1 MLVRFIV
8 SNYLSYA
15 EEQEFLMI
23 AGKGLKKND
32 SHIISTN
39 DNSNLSLLKSSIIY
53 GPNASG
59 KSNLFYA
66 ASTARSMI
74 ISPPA
79 TKGQRYPDKRFKSDN
94 SYLVKPTQ
102 FEFEFIIN
110 NRHFSYGFSY
120 TPEKITEEWLF
131 SIDKSV
137 KEIPVFERNSNNFTI
152 NNKIFKGDNLK
163 RLEFMAEDLLENQ
176 LFLTMVN
183 NRNIKNIKNSG
194 YFTSPFKWFQKK
206 LIILHTSSRFVTWP
220 LIIENSKLK
229 EFMTKLLYDFDTG
242 IVDLDFEEIELEQFK
257 KGFPN
262 ELIEDMFVQLQNNDR
277 VLLFNRNTYQHY
289 IIIKENEAIRAL
301 ELKTKHKGKD
311 PDTFFSFSEESDGTL
326 RLTNF
331 VPIFL
336 NLDSHVY
343 LIDEFDRSL
352 HSQVLEDFLKAF
364 IQLNHT
370 SQLIVS
376 VHNTNLLH
384 QDLVRRDEIWFIEK
398 DDAGHS
404 HIYSL
409 LEYKPRSDKNLE
421 KGYLAGRY
429 GALPFSR
436 LSEDEYL
443 KEFAK

>member
-23 AGKGLKKND
+23 AGKGLQKND
-32 SHIISTN
+32 SHIISTG
-39 DNSNLSLLKSSIIY
+39 DNSDLSLLKSSVIY

-59 KSNLFYA
+59 KSNLFKA
-66 ASTARSMI
+66 VSTARSMI
-74 ISPPA
+74 VSPPA
-79 TKGQRYPDKRFKSDN
+79 TKSQRYPDNRFKSDN
-94 SYLVKPTQ
+94 SYLAKPTQ

-110 NRHFSYGFSY
+110 NQHFSYGFSY
-120 TPEKITEEWLF
+120 TPERIAEEWLF
-131 SIDKSV
+131 IIEKSE
-137 KEIPVFERNSNNFTI
+137 KEIPVFERSNSKFTI
-152 NNKIFKGDNLK
+152 NNKLFKGDNLK

-183 NRNIKNIKNSG
+183 NRNIKNMENSG
-194 YFTSPFKWFQKK
+194 YFTLPFTWFQKK
-206 LIILHTSSRFVTWP
+206 LIILHTNSRFVTWP
-220 LIIENSKLK
+220 LIIANSKLK
-229 EFMTKLLYDFDTG
+229 EFMKNLLHDFDTG
-242 IVDLDFEEIELEQFK
+242 IIDLDFEEIDTEQFK
-257 KGFPN
+257 KGFP
-262 ELIEDMFVQLQNNDR
+262 ETLLEDIFIQLQNNDR
-277 VLLFNRNTYQHY
+277 VMLFNRNTYQHY
-289 IIIKENEAIRAL
+289 IIIKEKETIRAL

-311 PDTFFSFSEESDGTL
+311 QDAFFSFSEESDGTL
-326 RLTNF
+326 RLIDF

-336 NLDSHVY
+336 DLNSHVY

-352 HSQVLEDFLKAF
+352 HTQVLEDFLQAF

-376 VHNTNLLH
+376 VHNTNLMH
-384 QDLVRRDEIWFIEK
+384 QDLVRRDEIWFVEK
-398 DDAGHS
+398 DDSGHS
-404 HIYSL
+404 HLYSL

-436 LSEDEYL
+436 LSEDDYL

>member
-1 MLVRFIV
+1 
-8 SNYLSYA
+8 
-15 EEQEFLMI
+15 
-23 AGKGLKKND
+23 
-32 SHIISTN
+32 
-39 DNSNLSLLKSSIIY
+39 
-53 GPNASG
+53 
-59 KSNLFYA
+59 
-66 ASTARSMI
+66 MI

-79 TKGQRYPDKRFKSDN
+79 TKGQRYPDNRFKPDN
-94 SYLVKPTQ
+94 TFRKKPTQ

-131 SIDKSV
+131 IIEKSA
-137 KEIPVFERNSNNFTI
+137 KETPVFERKVDNITI
-152 NNKIFKGDNLK
+152 NNKLFKSDNHK
-163 RLEFMAEDLLENQ
+163 RLKFMAEDLLANQ
-176 LFLTMVN
+176 LFLTVVN
-183 NRNIKNIKNSG
+183 NRNIKNMENSG
-194 YFTSPFKWFQKK
+194 YFIFPFIWFQKK
-206 LIILHTSSRFVTWP
+206 LVILHTSSRFVTWP
-220 LIIENSKLK
+220 LLIANSTLK

-242 IVDLDFEEIELEQFK
+242 IVDLDFEEIDLEQFK
-257 KGFPN
+257 KGFPK
-262 ELIEDMFVQLQNNDR
+262 ELIEDIFVQLQNNDR

-301 ELKTKHKGKD
+301 ELKTKHKGKVQ
-311 PDTFFSFSEESDGTL
+311 DTFFTFSEESDGTL
-326 RLTNF
+326 RLTDF

-343 LIDEFDRSL
+343 VIDEFDRSL

-364 IQLNHT
+364 IQLHHT

-384 QDLVRRDEIWFIEK
+384 QDLVRRDEIWFVEK
-398 DDAGHS
+398 DNVGHS

-421 KGYLAGRY
+421 RGYLAGRY

-436 LSEDEYL
+436 LSEDDYL